1 MEPQKLSTRGDPRAG
16 LPYDELVVLTGQ
28 NDHKLELSLLGYEFP
43 TIDDDEWDSNWLNIR
58 ISATNDQGS
67 WAATDASLLTEEVG
81 RLAEWLQAIAENNE
95 ADAELDF
102 IEPNLA
108 FELVEANGLVRLRA
122 WFELELR
129 PRWAPTDEVPA
140 RDLCVDLELARD
152 DLGKAADSLRA
163 QLRRFPPRALE
174 G

>member
-1 MEPQKLSTRGDPRAG
+1 MEPQKLSTRRDPRAA

-28 NDHKLELSLLGYEFP
+28 NDHRLELSLLGYQFP

-58 ISATNDQGS
+58 ISAINDQGS
-67 WAATDASLLTEEVG
+67 WTATDASLLTGEVG
-81 RLAEWLQAIAENNE
+81 RLADWLQAIAENSD

-129 PRWAPTDEVPA
+129 PRWAPADEVPA
-140 RDLCVDLELARD
+140 RDLCVDLTLSRE
-152 DLGKAADSLRA
+152 DLRAAAEALRA
-163 QLRRFPPRALE
+163 QLRQFPARAR
-174 G
+174 GA